1 MAMEHGPH
9 MIAAITRVVRRTLRP
24 TSWKVPVAIGV
35 FVFASSWVLMALAQP
50 GSDIVQS
57 DSYWWWFFVT
67 ASTVG
72 YGDLYPET
80 VLGRVV
86 GVYVII
92 GGIVTLTSVFAH
104 VAELIEKS
112 RGRRMQGRA
121 EHRMSD
127 HVVVIGY
134 APGRTEQIVEEL
146 LADDRRVVIC
156 AWPEQV
162 SEHPMPDHEF
172 VHLVRGDLTSEHVL
186 RRASVPAASA
196 VLVDARDDNE
206 ALTLTVAA
214 DHVAPGVHTV
224 VTLRDLERARTIR
237 RVDRTVHCVQWHAI
251 RMVTEELQDPGIAL
265 VYGDLMSRGGMG
277 TFSTVVPDSLAGCPY
292 GRLQEGLGRSRGATV
307 LGAMIG
313 VDVIVSPQWET
324 PVDAGSVLYYV
335 AARRLTDREVAEAV
349 EP

>member
-9 MIAAITRVVRRTLRP
+9 IIAAVTRVMRRALRP

-35 FVFASSWVLMALAQP
+35 FVFVSSWVLMALAQP
-50 GSDIVQS
+50 GSELVQPE
-57 DSYWWWFFVT
+57 SYWWWFVVT
-67 ASTVG
+67 AATVG
-72 YGDLYPET
+72 YGDLYPQT

-104 VAELIEKS
+104 VAELIEKT

-121 EHRMSD
+121 EHRLSD

-134 APGRTEQIVEEL
+134 EPGRTEQIVEEL
-146 LADDRRVVIC
+146 LADDRHVVIC

-162 SEHPMPDHEF
+162 SEHPMPDHEL

-186 RRASVPAASA
+186 RRGSVPAATA

-206 ALTLTVAA
+206 ALTLAVAA
-214 DHVAPGVHTV
+214 NHVAPDVHTV
-224 VTLRDLERARTIR
+224 VTLRDLERARTVR

-277 TFSTVVPDSLAGCPY
+277 TFSTVVPDALAGCAY
-292 GRLQEGLGRSRGATV
+292 GRLQEGLGRNRGVTV

-313 VDVIVSPQWET
+313 VDVVVSPPWDT
-324 PVDAGSVLYYV
+324 PVGAGNVLYYV
-335 AARRLTDREVAEAV
+335 AARRLTERELVEAV